1 VSYLINWII
10 SRSLTFVTAPQHLG
24 RRLVERFSRSIYW
37 DVLIYIEWVPIFLLR
52 NDQNSGQKNYY
63 FVVSHG
69 SKSKNYYSTSTDL
82 PHIMVNIR
90 QFLLSL
96 LPVICG
102 RPPPV
107 FLTPTFAATVS
118 DSSNFSYVIE
128 VIVLVVV
135 RHSDLRWYCSRQCF
149 FLYPSAGAT
158 KEAMHLPHARVR
170 AT

>member
-1 VSYLINWII
+1 
-10 SRSLTFVTAPQHLG
+10 
-24 RRLVERFSRSIYW
+24 
-37 DVLIYIEWVPIFLLR
+37 LLR

-69 SKSKNYYSTSTDL
+69 PKLKNYYSTSTDL

-118 DSSNFSYVIE
+118 DSSNFSHVIE
-128 VIVLVVV
+128 VTEAEQNYKPQPRPEIGGQRDHAL
-135 RHSDLRWYCSRQCF
+135 
-149 FLYPSAGAT
+149 AT
-158 KEAMHLPHARVR
+158 C
-170 AT
+170 